1 MTDAIEAAG
10 SKEGNYLLGGLEIL
24 VQNGVARTKDGKLAG
39 STLSMDDAVKNY
51 ASWSGDDLA
60 AMKAAITNPENA
72 YGVSSVELSID
83 NHYLISLPTSERKEH

>member
-1 MTDAIEAAG
+1 M
-10 SKEGNYLLGGLEIL
+10 
-24 VQNGVARTKDGKLAG
+24 
-39 STLSMDDAVKNY
+39 SMDDAVKNY